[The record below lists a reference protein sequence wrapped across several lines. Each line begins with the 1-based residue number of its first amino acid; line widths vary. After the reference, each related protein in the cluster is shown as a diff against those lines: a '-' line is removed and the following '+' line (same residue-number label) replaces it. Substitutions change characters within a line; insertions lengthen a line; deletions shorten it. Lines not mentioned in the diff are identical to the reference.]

1 MRTGRI
7 PQSVIICARD
17 TPTRQLTPCLAVM
30 LPIIAAKAKFA
41 PQHSNHINIPINIYV
56 RILRTRAYT
65 LRLDSYWRDYA
76 CNWQS
81 VGLYTDI
88 VISST
93 YTQDV
98 LRQPSEPPPDL
109 FSHNVCKLNAWND
122 VRLDF
127 VSNLGLLLKGIR
139 QSYECS
145 LCEFWTEEAYSK
157 AVRND

>member
-1 MRTGRI
+1 
-7 PQSVIICARD
+7 
-17 TPTRQLTPCLAVM
+17 M

-56 RILRTRAYT
+56 RIFRTRAVDRT
-65 LRLDSYWRDYA
+65 PFVSIPIGAITA

-93 YTQDV
+93 YTQDA

-127 VSNLGLLLKGIR
+127 VSDLGLLLKGIR